1 MQTPAIIPNHL
12 GGASVVVQDAL
23 VLRVGAE
30 VVARVVALSAEGS
43 GLLSLAGR
51 LVRARLPE
59 GLQAGMRL
67 RLVVAG
73 TEAEQ
78 VVLRLK
84 GEERLRLSEPEL
96 ARLAGTLALQGD
108 GELLRAALELAG
120 PAVPLPE
127 GATAEV
133 AVDPDEGQ
141 ACGEREAASARL
153 VLHSPLLGAIE
164 ATLRLDA
171 GGLRARVVAD
181 PGEAADRARR
191 LQAELV
197 TALERAAGAPVVLE
211 IAGRPER
218 APRPRPLLAPE
229 SFDAYA

>member
-127 GATAEV
+127 GATA